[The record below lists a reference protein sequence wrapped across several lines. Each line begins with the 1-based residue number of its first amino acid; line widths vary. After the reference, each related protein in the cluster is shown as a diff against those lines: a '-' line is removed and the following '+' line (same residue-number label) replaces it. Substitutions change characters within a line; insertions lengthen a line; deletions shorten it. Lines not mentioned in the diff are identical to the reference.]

1 MNRAPK
7 VACGGVQPLRGNGIF
22 LIAAQYVASGRTN
35 PPIMRSTMLRCA
47 RVPLCVLATI
57 AAMATA
63 SAQTVAVRL
72 DGAVASSPV
81 TGRLFVFFA
90 KTSEREPRLLGGS
103 YGGSVPFF
111 GMDVDALKPGSSA
124 TIDAKVLGYPYKSL
138 RDVAAGDYYVQALL
152 NVYTQFHRADGH
164 VIWVHND
171 QWEGQ
176 HFNTSPG
183 NLVSEVVKIRLDPKS
198 PTPIRLSLTRKLPPV
213 VVPPDT
219 RWVKRIRIR
228 SELLSKFWG
237 APMYIGATVLLPKG
251 FDDEP
256 NRLYPAIYSQGHFG
270 LGAPFGFTDGT
281 AGGGGR
287 GGRGASPGG
296 VRMQLGAP
304 IPYDPAPTTARESG
318 EQFAAAW
325 TRDDFPRFVAITW
338 QHPTPYYDDSYAV
351 NSVNN
356 GPYQDALLTELVP
369 LLEKQFRL
377 IPEAN
382 ARFLTGGSTG
392 GWECAA
398 LQIQRPDFFGGAWC
412 LYPDP
417 VDFRRNQLV
426 DNYADTNA
434 FVPNVSDPPVP
445 ERYMMRTPDG
455 QPQVTQR
462 QMSQLEA
469 VLGSKA
475 RSGQQFDAWDAAYGP
490 IGADGYPR
498 RLWDRLTGHI
508 DPEVAAWW
516 RDKGYDLTWLMT
528 KQWPT
533 IGRSL
538 AGKVH
543 MYVGDMDNHYLNLAV
558 YLMEEAAAKLDN
570 PKAAFTFE
578 YGRPMKPHGWQP
590 FTNAELVQM
599 MDKFRRDRAATP

>member
-1 MNRAPK
+1 MRLPIVSLA
-7 VACGGVQPLRGNGIF
+7 L
-22 LIAAQYVASGRTN
+22 LAAVSPVAS
-35 PPIMRSTMLRCA
+35 PA
-47 RVPLCVLATI
+47 LAQR
-57 AAMATA
+57 ATVTLGA
-63 SAQTVAVRL
+63 
-72 DGAVASSPV
+72 AVASAPV
-81 TGRLFVFFA
+81 TGRVFVFFS
-90 KTSEREPRLLGGS
+90 KTPDREPRLQGGS

-111 GMDVDALKPGSSA
+111 GLDIDALKPGAAA
-124 TIDAKVLGYPYKSL
+124 TVDASVLGYPYKSL
-138 RDVAAGDYYVQALL
+138 KDMPAGDYYAQALL
-152 NVYTQFHRADGH
+152 NVYTQFKRADGH
-164 VIWVHND
+164 VIWVHDD

-183 NLVSEVVKIRLDPKS
+183 NLVSEVVKVHFDPKS
-198 PTPIRLSLTRKLPPV
+198 STPISLTLTKKLPPV
-213 VVPPDT
+213 TVPADS
-219 RWVKRIRIR
+219 RYVKRIKIK
-228 SELLSKFWG
+228 SEMLSKFWG
-237 APMYIGATVLLPKG
+237 GPIYIGATVLLPKG
-251 FDDEP
+251 FDEEP
-256 NRLYPAIYSQGHFG
+256 TRRYPAVYIQGHFG
-270 LGAPFGFTDGT
+270 LGAPFGFTEG
-281 AGGGGR
+281 AAPV
-287 GGRGASPGG
+287 GGRGAAPGG

-304 IPYDPAPTTARESG
+304 LPYDAVPTTARESG
-318 EQFAAAW
+318 AEFAASW
-325 TRDDFPRFVAITW
+325 MRDDFPRFVAITW
-338 QHPTPYYDDSYAV
+338 QHPTAYYDDSYAV

-398 LQIQRPDFFGGAWC
+398 LQIQRPTFFGGAWC

-434 FVPNVSDPPVP
+434 FIPNVSEPPIP
-445 ERYMMRTPDG
+445 ERYMMRTADG

-490 IGADGYPR
+490 IGSDGYPR

-508 DPEVAAWW
+508 DKEVAAWW

-528 KQWPT
+528 KEWAR
-533 IGRSL
+533 IGPSL
-538 AGKVH
+538 AGKMHV
-543 MYVGDMDNHYLNLAV
+543 YVGDMDNHYLNLGV

-570 PKAAFTFE
+570 PKANFTFE

-590 FTNAELVQM
+590 FTNAELVRM
-599 MDKFRRDRAATP
+599 MDRFRRDHATTP

>member
-1 MNRAPK
+1 
-7 VACGGVQPLRGNGIF
+7 
-22 LIAAQYVASGRTN
+22 
-35 PPIMRSTMLRCA
+35 MR
-47 RVPLCVLATI
+47 RVSAFILLAF
-57 AAMATA
+57 A
-63 SAQTVAVRL
+63 
-72 DGAVASSPV
+72 ASSAIAQRVTVTLDRVVAAGPM
-81 TGRLFVFFA
+81 TGRLYVMFA
-90 KTSEREPRLLGGS
+90 RSGDREPRLQAGS

-111 GMDVDALKPGSSA
+111 AIDVDSLKPGASV
-124 TIDAKVLGYPYKSL
+124 TLDAKALGYPQKSL
-138 RDVAAGDYYVQALL
+138 ADVPAGEYAVQAMM

-176 HFNTSPG
+176 HFNNSPG
-183 NLVSEVVKIRLDPKS
+183 NLVSDVARLTFNAKS
-198 PTPIRLSLTRKLPPV
+198 QTPLKLSLTRKLPPV

-219 RWVKRIRIR
+219 RWVRRIKIK

-251 FDDEP
+251 FDEEP
-256 NRLYPAIYSQGHFG
+256 TRRYPAVYQQGHFG
-270 LGAPFGFTDGT
+270 LGAPFGFSEDTL
-281 AGGGGR
+281 AGGGR
-287 GGRGASPGG
+287 GRG
-296 VRMQLGAP
+296 GAA
-304 IPYDPAPTTARESG
+304 APSVWDAVPTSARESG
-318 EQFAAAW
+318 GEFAKSW
-325 TRDDFPRFVAITW
+325 MRDDFPRVVAITW

-356 GPYQDALLTELVP
+356 GPYQDALLGELVP

-377 IPEAN
+377 IPEGS

-398 LQIQRPDFFGGAWC
+398 LQIQRPSFFGGAWC

-434 FVPNVSDPPVP
+434 FMPNTSTPPIP
-445 ERYMMRTPDG
+445 ERYMMRTAEG

-469 VLGSKA
+469 VLGSRA

-490 IGADGYPR
+490 IGADGYPV
-498 RLWDRLTGHI
+498 RLWDRLSGHI
-508 DPEVAAWW
+508 DKDAAAWW
-516 RDKGYDLTWLMT
+516 RDKGYDLTWSMT
-528 KQWPT
+528 HDWPK
-533 IGRSL
+533 IGPQL
-538 AGKVH
+538 AGKMH
-543 MYVGDMDNHYLNLAV
+543 LYVGDMDNHYLNLGV
-558 YLMEEAAAKLDN
+558 YLMEEAAAKLTN
-570 PKAAFTFE
+570 PKANFVFE

-590 FTNAELVQM
+590 MTNAEMVRM
-599 MDKFRRDRAATP
+599 MEQFRRTRSVTP